1 MFWINTKRIIKSGFV
16 SFWRNGFVSL
26 SSVLIITLTL
36 FSLGSIIFAG
46 ALLNSSLEE
55 VKSKVDINVY
65 FVPAASEDDIL
76 ALKNKIESLPEVAV
90 VDYVS
95 REKALA
101 NFKERHANDEITLQA
116 LDELG
121 ENPLGAILNISAK
134 ETSQYEG
141 IAKFLDSEAGDNNSF
156 IDKVNYYQNKAAID
170 TLTRM
175 INGGTTIAFGITL
188 ALVIISILIALNTI
202 RLAIYIAR
210 EEISVMRLVGASN
223 RYIRGP
229 FIVAGIMYGVVS
241 AFITLVLLYP
251 ATLWVGSI
259 TETFFSGFSVFSYYL
274 SNFFQLFVLL
284 MGVGIL
290 LGAISSYLAVRK
302 YLRV

>member
-1 MFWINTKRIIKSGFV
+1 MFWINTRRIIKSGFV

-36 FSLGSIIFAG
+36 FSLGSIVFVG
-46 ALLNSSLEE
+46 ALLNSSLDE
-55 VKSKVDINVY
+55 VKSKVDVNVY
-65 FVPAASEDDIL
+65 FVSSVDESDIL
-76 ALKNKIESLPEVAV
+76 AFKNKVESLPEVAKV
-90 VDYVS
+90 EYVS
-95 REKALA
+95 REQALE
-101 NFKERHANDEITLQA
+101 NFKQRHVNDEITLQA

-141 IAKFLDSEAGDNNSF
+141 IAKFLDAEAGDTSSF
-156 IDKVNYYQNKAAID
+156 IDKINYYQNKAAID

-175 INGGTTIAFGITL
+175 IHGGTKIAFGITL

-229 FIVAGIMYGVVS
+229 FIVAGIMYGLVS
-241 AFITLVLLYP
+241 ALITLVLFYP
-251 ATLWVGSI
+251 ATYWVSSI
-259 TETFFSGFSVFSYYL
+259 TATFFSGFSVFRYYL
-274 SNFFQLFVLL
+274 INFGQLFILIV
-284 MGVGIL
+284 GVGVL

-302 YLRV
+302 YLRA